1 MITLTKDWYQKLQ
14 PEFEQPYFKQLQKFL
29 TEEYNSKTIYPE
41 SKNIFNALNCSK
53 YQDIKVVIFGQDPY
67 YMPNQAHGF
76 AFSVLDDVK
85 IPPSLVNIFKEIESE
100 LGIQTIKNG
109 NLTRWAKQGVLLLNT
124 VLTVEH
130 GKPNSHKNKGWENI
144 TKQIVKLLNQRKD
157 PIIFLLW
164 GANAKEFETL
174 INTQVHTVL
183 KAPHPSP
190 LSAYNGFWGCGHF
203 KKTNEILVSL
213 GKTPIDWR

>member
-14 PEFEQPYFKQLQKFL
+14 PEFEKPYFKQLQKFL